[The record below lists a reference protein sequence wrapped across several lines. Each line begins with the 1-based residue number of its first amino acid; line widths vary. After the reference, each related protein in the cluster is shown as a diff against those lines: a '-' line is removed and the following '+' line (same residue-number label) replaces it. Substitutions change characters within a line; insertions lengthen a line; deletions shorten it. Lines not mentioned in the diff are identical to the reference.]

1 MSKKKYQNTANASRY
16 HFRKPVS
23 QLASVYITQVDP
35 ILKTLHSPSV
45 ERWLVRGEAYLQYP
59 ERHPSVQALQASI
72 CYVAASSLSEQQCQT
87 MLQQDKSRVTE
98 ELCRACET
106 ALSNANLISTDD
118 VTVLQAFVLYLVS
131 R

>member
-1 MSKKKYQNTANASRY
+1 M
-16 HFRKPVS
+16 F
-23 QLASVYITQVDP
+23 ITQVDP
-35 ILKTLHSPSV
+35 ILKTLHSLSV
-45 ERWLVRGEAYLQYP
+45 ERWLVRGEGYLQYP

-72 CYVAASSLSEQQCQT
+72 CYVAASSLPEQQCQT

-106 ALSNANLISTDD
+106 ALFNANLISTDD